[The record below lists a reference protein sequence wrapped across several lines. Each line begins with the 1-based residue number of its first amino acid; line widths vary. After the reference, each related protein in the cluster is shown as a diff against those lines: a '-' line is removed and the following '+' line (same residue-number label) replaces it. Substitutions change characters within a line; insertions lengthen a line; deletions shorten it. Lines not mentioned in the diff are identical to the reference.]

1 MLQTVAMQLSQPIK
15 LSKLLYEIY
24 FWQAAV
30 QDCGAKRLSF
40 KGELLAVIISMKTLK
55 SNKFGQFLFTE
66 IKI

>member
-1 MLQTVAMQLSQPIK
+1 MLQTVVVQLIQPIK

-24 FWQAAV
+24 FWQATV
-30 QDCGAKRLSF
+30 QDCGAKRLGF

-55 SNKFGQFLFTE
+55 LNKSCQFLFTA